1 MEKLASSNSLRHL
14 LVGFIVLCFY
24 KTISGQSK
32 FNFEWVQGGLF
43 KSSVVS
49 YNGINFKYNRN
60 YDTIQDVRHWFL
72 QGSNIC
78 DSSGRLYLASNG
90 YNVLDSNGNY
100 IDGLDSI
107 GGRLFMEKN
116 DGFASYCQYSIFLP
130 FENGIYYFVNNSVS
144 DAYWNFYLAN
154 PQAKPLFDE
163 LLYCKIDMNGNGG
176 AGKVLKREVKII
188 EHDTLSKTQMMACL
202 HANGKD
208 WWLLKQAQAEN
219 KVHTFLFTKDSVF
232 NKGIQQFAIPVF
244 SESDNGGQSMFSQD
258 GKKYASTNRGT
269 GKIFVADFDRC
280 TGVLSNPMVY
290 DVDTLSAHNPNDS
303 TMKDFYTE
311 GLAFSPNGRFIYVYM
326 YFNIQQL
333 DLWDNNPNTRWSVV
347 AELDTTWDAFQSYS
361 NMQLGPDNKLYVGNW
376 GSVYCKQMSY
386 FNNPNAKGLASD
398 FCPRCL
404 RFPNY
409 GITRPPTMPNY
420 DLGPTGQ
427 PCWPVSQSEIEESAA
442 ADELL
447 VYPNPT
453 HSRLYVQTASNK
465 ERRLFNSRGQLV
477 QRTKGNEVDV
487 SALPAGVYWLRVGNR
502 VRKVVVE

>member
-1 MEKLASSNSLRHL
+1 MKYLFF
-14 LVGFIVLCFY
+14 FIVLWVNNLHCQT
-24 KTISGQSK
+24 KQ
-32 FNFEWVQGGLF
+32 NHEWIQGGLF
-43 KSSVVS
+43 KSSIIK
-49 YNGINFKYNRN
+49 YQNGEFKYHRAF
-60 YDTIQDVRHWFL
+60 DTMQNVATWFL

-78 DSSGRLYLASNG
+78 DSTGRIYLASNG

-100 IDGLDSI
+100 VDGLDSI

-116 DGFASYCQYSIFLP
+116 DGFALYCQYSIFLP
-130 FENGIYYFVNNSVS
+130 FGNGIYYFVNNSVS
-144 DAYWNFYLAN
+144 DDYWNFYLAN
-154 PQAKPLFDE
+154 PQAKALFDE

-176 AGKVLKREVKII
+176 LGKVLSREVKII
-188 EHDTLSKTQMMACL
+188 EHDTLSKTQMMACR

-258 GKKYASTNRGT
+258 GSKYATTNRGT

-280 TGVLSNPMVY
+280 TGVLSNPVVY
-290 DVDTLSAHNPNDS
+290 DVDTLPAHNPNDT

-333 DLWDNNPNTRWSVV
+333 DLWDSDPNTRWSVV
-347 AELDTTWDAFQSYS
+347 AELDTTWNAFTSYS
-361 NMQLGPDNKLYVGNW
+361 NMQLGPDNKLYIGNW
-376 GSVYCKQMSY
+376 GGVSKAISY

-404 RFPNY
+404 RFPKD
-409 GITRPPTMPNY
+409 GVSRPPTMPNY
-420 DLGPTGQ
+420 DLGADTTK
-427 PCWPVSQSEIEESAA
+427 PCWPLQSVEIGAMN
-442 ADELL
+442 DELL
-447 VYPNPT
+447 VYPNPVGST
-453 HSRLYVQTASNK
+453 LYIKTTLQYKRELYNAIGQLLCSTTQNELDASRLS
-465 ERRLFNSRGQLV
+465 S
-477 QRTKGNEVDV
+477 
-487 SALPAGVYWLRVGNR
+487 GVYYIKCGIFT
-502 VRKVVVE
+502 RKIIVE